1 MRAQQA
7 LRRSTNGIGRDDFVP
22 TLRKA
27 IRNSERF
34 RDVVGLK
41 ETLSL
46 AACERRCNFYRCS
59 PPGENFCVFLEQLQ
73 QVLAGWF
80 VRQQRNDRGR
90 IPKSHSGRQREKMN
104 SVLIGLRRDPI
115 ARHPRA
121 VPSGVRG
128 CLPPRECWPPIV
140 DAAAVV

>member
-1 MRAQQA
+1 MRAKQA
-7 LRRSTNGIGRDDFVP
+7 FRRSTNGIGRDDFVP

-27 IRNSERF
+27 MRNSERS
-34 RDVVGLK
+34 RDVIGTQ
-41 ETLSL
+41 EALSL
-46 AACERRCNFYRCS
+46 ASCKRRCNFYRRS
-59 PPGENFCVFLEQLQ
+59 PPGENFCVLLEQLQ

-115 ARHPRA
+115 A
-121 VPSGVRG
+121 
-128 CLPPRECWPPIV
+128 
-140 DAAAVV
+140 